1 MVEAPEQAFL
11 AFAEGAGPDFARPD
25 GGRNGAIGTG
35 VAHRHNDLPGMQ
47 AQVLAAFHTLDLY
60 LAGGHPQDEAVFTV
74 ALNQVLWM
82 WVLQPILRTL
92 VPPATK
98 LEIICGDE
106 VFFVPGTSGLI
117 DQVVVNLVVNA
128 RDATPPGG
136 TICVMAV
143 LSSRSPGMSWGR
155 EYNTTTVFRGP
166 PATSSRLKAAAM
178 GQRATPIKAM
188 VRAHLS
194 RQDQGRDEDMESMV
208 AAPAGWVPDH
218 LIL

>member
-1 MVEAPEQAFL
+1 MTSPACKQILV
-11 AFAEGAGPDFARPD
+11 
-25 GGRNGAIGTG
+25 
-35 VAHRHNDLPGMQ
+35 
-47 AQVLAAFHTLDLY
+47 AFHALDLY

-194 RQDQGRDEDMESMV
+194 RRDQGRGEDMESMV